1 MTDARPETID
11 FTMMYVTHD
20 ALRRDL
26 ERLTTAAAA
35 GTARSPAVRAG
46 WENFKAQLHLHHTV
60 EDDDLWPR
68 LYRAVADRPD
78 AVALLYEME
87 AEHAILDPL
96 LAAVEDVL
104 TAETTEPLVPRL
116 DGLAA
121 ALDAHL
127 THEEGRALRLIQS
140 VLTLEDWRGF
150 AKAMA
155 RAQGV
160 KGAAVYVPWIV
171 DGASAAERKRFFAA
185 LPRPVRV
192 LNRLV
197 WEPRHRQRGL
207 WAAS

>member
-1 MTDARPETID
+1 MTDAQQDTID

-26 ERLTTAAAA
+26 GRLTTAAAA
-35 GTARSPAVRAG
+35 RKARTPTVRAG

-68 LYRAVADRPD
+68 LYKAVAGRPA
-78 AVALLYEME
+78 AVALLQEME
-87 AEHAILDPL
+87 AEHAVLDPL
-96 LAAVEDVL
+96 LSAVDDAL
-104 TAETTEPLVPRL
+104 TGRPEQPLDARL
-116 DGLAA
+116 HELAA

-127 THEEGRALRLIQS
+127 THEENRALPLIQS

-155 RAQGV
+155 RAQGF

-171 DGASAAERKRFFAA
+171 DGASTAERKRFFSV
-185 LPRPVRV
+185 LPRPVMVINRV
-192 LNRLV
+192 L
-197 WEPRHRQRGL
+197 WEPRYRQRRL
-207 WAAS
+207 WAV